1 MCIQPLL
8 TLHTR
13 YRRVALH
20 FRGHHKDLAG
30 LLKHRSLPLDPPSV
44 SDSVCLGQGRKT
56 LHPWQA
62 PRYWS
67 KASTL
72 KITDRKCYHPSRAIF
87 PPLSSGNHGLF
98 SVIMIS
104 LPFFWMACK
113 WRHTE
118 CTLLCLAVFHTC
130 EDLRELP
137 VLLHVVYSYLLL
149 SGVLSSEYSTVGLLI
164 LFRHICFSPSIGL
177 SWIKFPWTFMYK
189 CLCGHTFS
197 SFLGK
202 YLGVEMVG
210 HRVDICSIF

>member
-20 FRGHHKDLAG
+20 FRGHHKDLVG
-30 LLKHRSLPLDPPSV
+30 LLKHRLLPLDPPSV
-44 SDSVCLGQGRKT
+44 SDSVCLGQGCKT

-104 LPFFWMACK
+104 LPFFGWHANGGTQNVLSCVWLFFIHVK
-113 WRHTE
+113 IWENH
-118 CTLLCLAVFHTC
+118 LCCCMWFIPIYCWVVSYHLNIAQLVYWFCLDTFV
-130 EDLRELP
+130 LVP
-137 VLLHVVYSYLLL
+137 VLGYH
-149 SGVLSSEYSTVGLLI
+149 G
-164 LFRHICFSPSIGL
+164 
-177 SWIKFPWTFMYK
+177 
-189 CLCGHTFS
+189 
-197 SFLGK
+197 
-202 YLGVEMVG
+202 
-210 HRVDICSIF
+210 